1 MIPCQTIN
9 STEQEVF
16 IAGNRQSMEFECVYE
31 DGTPIDLTS
40 STAKILVSPYG
51 NPSVTTI
58 SKDGLVFGVNK
69 FIVTFEEA
77 DTINLRGLYSFQA
90 LITDIFGK
98 TFRPLQGS
106 LLIQEAIKTT

>member
-40 STAKILVSPYG
+40 STTKVLVSPYG

-58 SKDGLVFGVNK
+58 AKNGLVFNTNK
-69 FIVTFEEA
+69 FIVTFEES
-77 DTINLRGLYSFQA
+77 DTISLRGLYSFQT

-98 TFRPLQGS
+98 TFRPIQGS
-106 LLIQEAIKTT
+106 LLIQEAIKTI